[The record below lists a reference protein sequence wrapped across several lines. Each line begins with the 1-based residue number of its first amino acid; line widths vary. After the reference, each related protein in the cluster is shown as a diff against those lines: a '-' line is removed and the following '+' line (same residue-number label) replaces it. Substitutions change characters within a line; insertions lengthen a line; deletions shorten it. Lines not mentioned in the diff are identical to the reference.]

1 MKLYASGHLDE
12 EELETHLL
20 DLKNR
25 ISNLKML
32 KESVEADL
40 AREEQDAAAE
50 RSTAMWLMSLRGNL
64 EVLEKDTNEA
74 WHGRRELVEQLVE
87 QVTVSRTE
95 DGRAKVDITYKFA
108 PPVQVASGVTDHK
121 TFEIL
126 AGDTPIREALAKI

>member
-1 MKLYASGHLDE
+1 LGHPDE

-50 RSTAMWLMSLRGNL
+50 RSTAMWLTSLRGNL
-64 EVLEKDTNEA
+64 EALKVDTDEA
-74 WHGRRELVEQLVE
+74 WHGRRQLVEQLVE
-87 QVTVSRTE
+87 RVTVGRTE
-95 DGRAKVDITYKFA
+95 DDRAKVDIACEFA
-108 PPVQVASGVTDHK
+108 LSVQAASGVTDDRA
-121 TFEIL
+121 FEIP
-126 AGDTPIREALAKI
+126 AGDTPIREGLAKA